1 MLNIIL
7 YTLLIYFITINGE
20 VKSKDLKNF
29 LSDVIIDTNGDFKY
43 ILMEMTNK
51 TNLNDYK
58 YLIRGSNKFDYH
70 KRLYLD
76 FMQNSVYKFPEMY
89 QNFNFKVL
97 GGGRI
102 AFKGKEIIVYGE
114 SGVYGKANHKLTC
127 NLLKPIFSS
136 YNIKD
141 L

>member
-1 MLNIIL
+1 MLSKYLIIF
-7 YTLLIYFITINGE
+7 IYFFLINCN
-20 VKSKDLKNF
+20 SKIKDPKDF

-43 ILMEMTNK
+43 ILIEMTNK

-58 YLIRGSNKFDYH
+58 YLVRGSNEFNYH
-70 KRLYLD
+70 KRLYFN

-89 QNFNFKVL
+89 NNFNFKVL

-102 AFKGKEIIVYGE
+102 AFRNNDIVVYGA

-127 NLLKPIFSS
+127 NLLKSRFPS
-136 YNIKD
+136 YNIRD
-141 L
+141 S